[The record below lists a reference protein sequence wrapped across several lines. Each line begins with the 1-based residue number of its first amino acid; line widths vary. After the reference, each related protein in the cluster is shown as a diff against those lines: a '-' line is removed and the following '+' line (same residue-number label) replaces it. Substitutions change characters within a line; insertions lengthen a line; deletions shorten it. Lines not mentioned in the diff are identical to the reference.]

1 MKITSE
7 LIIKNSYERKGKDE
21 TVENFIGRLTHL
33 SLVNSGIK
41 EIENLDE
48 CKSASVLYL
57 YDNSIT
63 KISGL
68 SNLKNLTQLYLQNN
82 YISKISG
89 LDQLCNLVILHL
101 GNNCIKHIEN
111 INLPFLTTLKLDNQ
125 KIPEGEFMTFDETCI
140 KNLSDGLQTLTLS
153 GNKIQYVNPLSFLKN
168 LETLDLSNNMI
179 YDWEDVKIMFK
190 GLQNLINLNLQSN
203 PVSAKGLKFRQ
214 KVVYACKKLEIY
226 NNKEITEI
234 ERKYV
239 KKMAQSN
246 RILEKRKKNQLL
258 KQQSSMMSLGSSSGE
273 WSSLTAGDSALSHS
287 SSSFSLGLTENP
299 TEESLNTKIYPHLP
313 PYYSQ
318 YR

>member
-1 MKITSE
+1 MFYYEDLWTFKFKKFNT
-7 LIIKNSYERKGKDE
+7 IIS
-21 TVENFIGRLTHL
+21 T
-33 SLVNSGIK
+33 
-41 EIENLDE
+41 
-48 CKSASVLYL
+48 
-57 YDNSIT
+57 
-63 KISGL
+63 
-68 SNLKNLTQLYLQNN
+68 NN

-214 KVVYACKKLEIY
+214 KVVYACKKLEDGTI
-226 NNKEITEI
+226 
-234 ERKYV
+234 
-239 KKMAQSN
+239 QSN
-246 RILEKRKKNQLL
+246 SRKK
-258 KQQSSMMSLGSSSGE
+258 E
-273 WSSLTAGDSALSHS
+273 
-287 SSSFSLGLTENP
+287 
-299 TEESLNTKIYPHLP
+299 EESIIEATKLYD
-313 PYYSQ
+313 
-318 YR
+318 